1 MRFSP
6 LLVSNLIILPLRYFF
21 SNYTSQANLIWNED
35 EKKRTIEI
43 GTINDYNQIKIGS
56 MPRILVGRGT
66 YNIGKVGLTDNLAE
80 SKGIF
85 ESFGGSNRIN
95 MVQISGTIQIVIEAR
110 NEGTCELV
118 TDMVSHFI
126 VWSRP
131 LLCDTQKFNE
141 FGLNMQVS
149 DCQPDKEDTE
159 KFKTVITIPYL
170 TEEHWTVKQ
179 DALKLKGFFIELSQM

>member
-1 MRFSP
+1 
-6 LLVSNLIILPLRYFF
+6 
-21 SNYTSQANLIWNED
+21 
-35 EKKRTIEI
+35 
-43 GTINDYNQIKIGS
+43 